1 MVFHI
6 FLKCEGIEHKI
17 YDRGYYIFDKYIDN
31 SPSKILFEECFEDNN
46 CQTFPHKILKDRLPF
61 ALKVLIN
68 NLEKENANISLDDMQ
83 YFLEEYINFVTMIE
97 KKEKETCTY
106 CQVCVLKKIE

>member
-6 FLKCEGIEHKI
+6 FFKCEGIEHKI
-17 YDRGYYIFDKYIDN
+17 YDRGYYILDKYIDN
-31 SPSKILFEECFEDNN
+31 SPSKILFKECFEDNY
-46 CQTFPHKILKDRLPF
+46 CQTFSHKILKDRLPF

-83 YFLEEYINFVTMIE
+83 YILEEYINFVMMVE
-97 KKEKETCTY
+97 KKEKETGKY
-106 CQVCVLKKIE
+106 CQVYKKIE